1 MTTSKCNKIRWGQ
14 KQILTTHVFE
24 ETVSTF
30 TKRRHI
36 PKEMWKRMN

>member
-1 MTTSKCNKIRWGQ
+1 MQQDQVGL

-24 ETVSTF
+24 TFEEPVWTF

-36 PKEMWKRMN
+36 PKETWKRMN

>member
-1 MTTSKCNKIRWGQ
+1 MQQDQVGP

-24 ETVSTF
+24 TF
-30 TKRRHI
+30 EEPVWAFIKRRHI

>member
-1 MTTSKCNKIRWGQ
+1 MQQDLVGP

-24 ETVSTF
+24 KTVWAF
-30 TKRRHI
+30 IKRRHI

>member
-1 MTTSKCNKIRWGQ
+1 MQQDHVGP

-24 ETVSTF
+24 EPLWTF
-30 TKRRHI
+30 TKRIHI